1 MGGDPL
7 EKAKQV
13 AEIVR
18 LFRQMNR
25 YMRRDSPDVWIDLTL
40 TVPQLKSLFFIA
52 NEGTTNLRKLAT
64 ALKVTPSNVTGIV
77 DRLFQQGLVSRQEN
91 PEDRRV
97 SLLKLTEHGE
107 GIVENL
113 RERRTSY
120 LSRVVSRLHSN
131 ELSLLEKGFAAM
143 VRVAQEEERN
153 ESNRS

>member
-1 MGGDPL
+1 L

-18 LFRQMNR
+18 LYRQMNR

-52 NEGTTNLRKLAT
+52 DEGTTNFKKLAR

-107 GIVENL
+107 AIVENL

-120 LSRVVSRLHSN
+120 LSRVLGRLHSN
-131 ELSLLEKGFAAM
+131 ELSLVEKGLAAM
-143 VRVAQEEERN
+143 VRVAQEEEERN
-153 ESNRS
+153 ESHRS